1 MPRVYK
7 SYDLDSHAQG
17 NTGAGNSVTTLTAP
31 AGANAVLLSAR
42 TANAYV
48 VWDGST
54 PSATNGLEIIAGA
67 QPVLIPIGNT
77 IKFIGAAVNTILNAV
92 WLE

>member
-7 SYDLDSHAQG
+7 TYDLDSHAQG
-17 NTGAGNSVTTLTAP
+17 NTGAGNAVTTLTAP
-31 AGANAVLLSAR
+31 AGANACLLSAR
-42 TANAYV
+42 TANCYA

-54 PSATNGLEIIAGA
+54 PAATNGLEIVAAA
-67 QPVLIPIGNT
+67 QPVLIPIGNS
-77 IKFIGAAVNTILNAV
+77 IEFIGAAASAILNVV